1 MKKVILILLMGLRAV
16 CCPAQR
22 MVNDEHIKNQQE
34 RMVFK
39 QWDRDKFTPKPG
51 FLGLNPYYWLT
62 WALHPNYPGNDLRP
76 LGPQGPQTR
85 RIALAVAMSQA
96 DQAYKLHSDTL
107 KDQALRKASAF
118 SGLLSDMDPLWQ
130 LYYRYAFAPLLSPQ
144 KNELENIG
152 AKERTYLL
160 SSGLYSW
167 FIEERE
173 SLLERL
179 QTARKTTL
187 SRGERLL
194 SYQRM
199 LEEYRRLEAVWM
211 EKKRL
216 AWKHISISNAA
227 GILRKTVPKLS
238 SAASR
243 DIAIADEILKHSKL

>member
-1 MKKVILILLMGLRAV
+1 MKKLILMLLMGLRV
-16 CCPAQR
+16 LCCPAQR
-22 MVNDEHIKNQQE
+22 IVSDEHIKNQQE

-62 WALHPNYPGNDLRP
+62 WALHPNYPGSDLRP
-76 LGPQGPQTR
+76 LGPQGPQTQ
-85 RIALAVAMSQA
+85 RIALALAMSQA
-96 DQAYKLHSDTL
+96 DQAYQLHSDTL
-107 KDQALRKASAF
+107 KAQALMKASAF

-130 LYYRYAFAPLLSPQ
+130 LYYRYAFAPLLSTPE
-144 KNELENIG
+144 NELEGAG
-152 AKERTYLL
+152 AKARAYLI

-167 FIEERE
+167 FAEERE

-199 LEEYRRLEAVWM
+199 LGEYHKLEAVWE

-216 AWKHISISNAA
+216 AWKHISISDAA
-227 GILRKTVPKLS
+227 GILHKSGPKLS
-238 SAASR
+238 PASRR